1 MSADTQSSAGSSEII
16 TAANFDDKLRGLPF
30 FFKLLCRV
38 AMKLQ
43 TGAVTFVLPDGR
55 ELSFH
60 GASELDTAGVIF
72 IRNYDFAR
80 RVIFNGDI
88 GFFESFAD
96 GQWDT
101 PDLAQCLYVFA
112 RNADHINQTFAS
124 APFLGWLDRL
134 RHFMNRNTKTG
145 SRRNIMAHYDL
156 GNAFYEK
163 WLDPT
168 MTYSSARFPAPGAD
182 LAQAQTN
189 KYRTLAQSIHLSP
202 GDHILEIGSGWGGFA
217 EFAAKEADARITGLT
232 ISKAQLEFAQERI
245 FRQGLNEKVEFRLQ
259 DYRDENGQYDKVASI
274 EMFEAV
280 GKQYWPTYFQKIRDC
295 LKPGGVAGLQIITI
309 ADRFFDDYLKSPDFI
324 QRYVFPGG
332 MLASPS
338 ILKKQIDQANLVWRD
353 AAEFGQ
359 DYARTLHEW
368 SRRFF
373 AAWDDIAA
381 MGFDERFKK
390 LWHFYLAY
398 CEAGFR
404 ARTTDVMQVSIAR
417 PN

>member
-1 MSADTQSSAGSSEII
+1 MSAEKKPRARSLEII
-16 TAANFDDKLRGLPF
+16 TATNFDDKLRGLPF

-38 AMKLQ
+38 ALKLQ
-43 TGAVTFVLPDGR
+43 IGSMTFVLPDGR
-55 ELSFH
+55 RLNFCGIDEL
-60 GASELDTAGVIF
+60 ENAGVIVVHNF
-72 IRNYDFAR
+72 DVAH

-96 GQWDT
+96 GQWNT

-112 RNADHINQTFAS
+112 RNADHINATFAS
-124 APFLGWLDRL
+124 APLFSWFDRV

-156 GNAFYEK
+156 GNGFYEK
-163 WLDPT
+163 WLDQT
-168 MTYSSARFPAPGAD
+168 MTYSSARFPASSTD
-182 LAQAQTN
+182 LAEAQTN
-189 KYRTLAQSIHLSP
+189 KYRTLAQAISLSA

-217 EFAAKEADARITGLT
+217 EFAAKETDAKITGLT
-232 ISKAQLEFAQERI
+232 ISKAQLEFAQQRI
-245 FRQGLNEKVEFRLQ
+245 FREGLNEKVEFRLQ
-259 DYRDENGQYDKVASI
+259 DYRDERGQYDKIASI

-280 GKQYWPTYFQKIRDC
+280 GKEYWPVYFQKIREC
-295 LKPGGVAGLQIITI
+295 LKPSGVAGLQVITI

-338 ILKKQIDQANLVWRD
+338 ILKKQINQANLVWTD
-353 AAEFGQ
+353 AAAFGQ

-368 SRRFF
+368 SQRFF
-373 AAWDDIAA
+373 SAWDDIAA
-381 MGFDERFKK
+381 LGFDEHFKK
-390 LWHFYLAY
+390 LWQYYLAY

-404 ARTTDVMQVSIAR
+404 AQTTDVMQLSIAR
-417 PN
+417 PQ